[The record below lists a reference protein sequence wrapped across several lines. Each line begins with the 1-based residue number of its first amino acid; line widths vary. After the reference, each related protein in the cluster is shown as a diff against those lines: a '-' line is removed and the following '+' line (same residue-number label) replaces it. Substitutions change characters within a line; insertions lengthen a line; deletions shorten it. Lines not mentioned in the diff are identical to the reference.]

1 MRKTIKL
8 AALVMVFSI
17 ALSTAACKKKKSY
30 TKITP
35 DEFQRKLEAEG
46 YTVQES
52 DEKIDH
58 VIRSFAAVSLSG
70 VIAVYNMFETVD
82 IANAYWEDFKEESFK
97 QKDAGTLTACNFSE
111 HEAYIEDTKMCSYV
125 VLVDEMMI
133 IVMAVDK
140 DSAEDCLDILGY

>member
-1 MRKTIKL
+1 
-8 AALVMVFSI
+8 MVFSI

-35 DEFQRKLEAEG
+35 DEFQRKLKAEG

-70 VIAVYNMFETVD
+70 VIAVYNMFENVD
-82 IANAYWEDFKEESFK
+82 IANAYWDDFKEESFK
-97 QKDAGTLTACNFSE
+97 QNDAGTLTACKFSE
-111 HEAYIEDTKMCSYV
+111 HEAYLEDTKMCSYV
-125 VLVDEMMI
+125 ILVDEMMI